1 MKKIIL
7 ITALVFGFAS
17 ANACDICG
25 CGVGSNYIGILPEF
39 NRHVIGMRYRYN
51 SLQTHIGAG
60 GAITY
65 LTTKERYSTMELWT
79 GWNITDKFRVMAT
92 VPYSFNE
99 RINQGV
105 KNSKNGLADISL
117 NGYYQ
122 LINKRSSLRNNHLL
136 VQSLW
141 IGGGIKL
148 PTGKYDPADKTSGAK
163 NTNLFQLGT
172 ASTDFSLNAM
182 YDLRIQDAGIN
193 IAAGYKMNT
202 DNKYDYRYGN
212 KWNSAAQFYYK
223 FRIKNKVQLAPNAG
237 VQYEY
242 SDKDSDGRFSVDVSG
257 GHILSGTAG
266 LEAAY
271 KKLAIGANFQTPL
284 TQHLANDIVRS
295 GNRLM
300 LHVSFIL

>member
-1 MKKIIL
+1 MKKIFF
-7 ITALVFGFAS
+7 ITALFFTTAS
-17 ANACDICG
+17 TRACDICG

-39 NRHVIGMRYRYN
+39 SKHVFGVRYRYN

-65 LTTKERYSTMELWT
+65 LTTKERYSTMELWS
-79 GWNITDKFRVMAT
+79 GWNIGKNFRVMAT

-99 RINQGV
+99 RINQAV
-105 KNSKNGLADISL
+105 KNSKSGLADISF

-122 LINKRSSLRNNHLL
+122 LINKRSALKNNKLM

-141 IGGGIKL
+141 IGGGVKL
-148 PTGKYDPADKTSGAK
+148 PTGKYEPADKTSGGK

-202 DNKYDYRYGN
+202 TNKYDYRYGN

-223 FRIKNKVQLAPNAG
+223 IRLKKKVQLAPNLG
-237 VQYEY
+237 MQYEY
-242 SDKDSDGRFSVDVSG
+242 SDKDKDGLFDVDVSG
-257 GHILSGTAG
+257 GHVLSGTLG

-271 KKLAIGANFQTPL
+271 KKIAVGANFQRPL
-284 TQHLANDIVRS
+284 AQQLANDIVKS

-300 LHVSFIL
+300 LHISFIL